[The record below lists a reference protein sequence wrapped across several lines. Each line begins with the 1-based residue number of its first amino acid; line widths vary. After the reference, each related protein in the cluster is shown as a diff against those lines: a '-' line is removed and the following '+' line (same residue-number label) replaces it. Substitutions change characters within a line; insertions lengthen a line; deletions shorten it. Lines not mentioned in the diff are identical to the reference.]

1 MQYLLIWNESFDL
14 KKKKKSY
21 SPFRRNFILLD
32 FFDISNLIMF
42 FIFIFNLI
50 IQIIENLYSNVCK
63 ITERLNNKM

>member
-42 FIFIFNLI
+42 FIFFLNLI